1 MKENWEYLSD
11 TELELLIAEVEQNEL
26 VTAPPDL
33 KQNIM
38 DRISA
43 ETQVVEFL
51 ADRPVSGQNLQK
63 EFYRYCF
70 RVAVSVAAAVV
81 LVFALPDAQR
91 AGMGKKTQERTEGM
105 GQLSERAEQTG
116 IFADILNGSEL
127 FNSDDK
133 IRIFDRRGE

>member
-43 ETQVVEFL
+43 ETQIVEFL

-81 LVFALPDAQR
+81 LVFALPDVQR
-91 AGMGKKTQERTEGM
+91 AGTGGESEKKMEVME
-105 GQLSERAEQTG
+105 QLSGRPEQTG

-127 FNSDDK
+127 FDSDDK
-133 IRIFDRRGE
+133 IRIFNRRGE

>member
-1 MKENWEYLSD
+1 MRANWEYLSD
-11 TELELLIAEVEQNEL
+11 EELKLLIAEVERNEL

-33 KQNIM
+33 KQDIM
-38 DRISA
+38 NMISA
-43 ETQVVEFL
+43 ETQVVNIS
-51 ADRPVSGQNLQK
+51 ADRLISGHNMQK

-91 AGMGKKTQERTEGM
+91 TGIGKKAQERTEIM

-127 FNSDDK
+127 FHSDDK
-133 IRIFDRRGE
+133 SRIFDRRGE